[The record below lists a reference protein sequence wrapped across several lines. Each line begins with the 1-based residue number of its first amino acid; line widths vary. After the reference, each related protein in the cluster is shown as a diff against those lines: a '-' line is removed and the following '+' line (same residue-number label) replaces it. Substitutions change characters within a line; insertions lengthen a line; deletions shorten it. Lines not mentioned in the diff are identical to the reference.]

1 MSQQY
6 LNKILDKEKFINDEL
21 FYWYNY
27 YIRTVLEEIV
37 KFRW

>member
-6 LNKILDKEKFINDEL
+6 LNKILDKEKFINDEF

-37 KFRW
+37 KFRC